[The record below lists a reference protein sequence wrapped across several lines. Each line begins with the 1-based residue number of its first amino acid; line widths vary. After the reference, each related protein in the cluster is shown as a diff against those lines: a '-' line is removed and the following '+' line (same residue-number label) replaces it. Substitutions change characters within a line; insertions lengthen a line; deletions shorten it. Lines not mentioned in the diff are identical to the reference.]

1 MIKITPFEAHMGR
14 KANTPLSN
22 ITTNSSPSNLN
33 WENAKYA
40 CLDRK
45 ILTHPQ
51 IHDLQKWSE
60 DELCIK
66 RRISEPIVAEN
77 TGIVDN
83 RPHITTGVKTRKA
96 VALEK
101 RLYLRYKG
109 IQQQTDP
116 IIKKKVE
123 QVARKTIRLATK
135 VKDPKIFEQKNKRL
149 MGKS

>member
-1 MIKITPFEAHMGR
+1 MGR

-33 WENAKYA
+33 WEKAKHA
-40 CLDRK
+40 CLARK
-45 ILTHPQ
+45 NLTHPLIPEEK

-66 RRISEPIVAEN
+66 RRIPEPTVAEN

-101 RLYLRYKG
+101 ERLNLRYKG

-135 VKDPKIFEQKNKRL
+135 VKDPKTFEQKYKRL